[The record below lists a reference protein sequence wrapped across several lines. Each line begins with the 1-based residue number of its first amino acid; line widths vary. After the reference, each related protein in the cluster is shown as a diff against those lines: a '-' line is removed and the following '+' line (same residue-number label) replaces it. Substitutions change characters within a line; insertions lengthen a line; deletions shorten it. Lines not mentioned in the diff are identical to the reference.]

1 MSSIIQGKE
10 VETGTVKKKKGRPRK
25 TENQPMEKVSENKP
39 VPENKAV
46 LLESEPESQP
56 QAEKKKRGRKKKEVV
71 VEEIKQK
78 KKRGRKAA
86 VKYFSSSIR
95 KKMPLTTVIQ
105 DNNNYILHLDIKDK
119 EDNQTTDKMSVTYET
134 LTSALSNSLQISKVE
149 NKSSGDKLID
159 SVFEQIQHDEV
170 DNVKQG
176 IREMLENDQNILA
189 DYIDKHDIEL
199 KPSDEFEN
207 NTLRELYERRIEFRE
222 NQDKQLVNKL
232 EMLHHDETFLEK
244 LLIDANNPKDD
255 PSYETRCQKDKETS
269 RKRGYFEI
277 LYPFLHNTKWLE
289 RTDVHCWWC
298 CHPFDSVPVGLPV
311 YFCDKSKKF
320 RVKGVFCS
328 FACMNSYKHDN
339 GSRTSDYLVKYLYK
353 KLTGESLCT
362 NPLERAPPRCALK
375 IFGGELDIEEF
386 RNSTTEAKV
395 YRMVEYPMYVSRD
408 YVEEIDINNLK
419 SANMKIFD
427 DTTFNR
433 VVSLDEK
440 RVQDAKMR
448 LSQIEKTTVTMGNT
462 IDKFIKMI

>member
-1 MSSIIQGKE
+1 M
-10 VETGTVKKKKGRPRK
+10 ETGTVKKRKGRPRK
-25 TENQPMEKVSENKP
+25 TENQPMENVSVNKP
-39 VPENKAV
+39 LPEKEAV
-46 LLESEPESQP
+46 LLEPEPEPESQSQSQSQP

-95 KKMPLTTVIQ
+95 KKIPLTTVIQ

-119 EDNQTTDKMSVTYET
+119 EENQSTDKMSITYDT
-134 LTSALSNSLQISKVE
+134 LTSAFSNSLQISKVE
-149 NKSSGDKLID
+149 NKNSGDKLID
-159 SVFEQIQHDEV
+159 SVFEQIQNDEV

-199 KPSDEFEN
+199 DPSDEFEN

-244 LLIDANNPKDD
+244 LLIDANKPKDE
-255 PSYETRCQKDKETS
+255 SSCETQRQKDKETN

-277 LYPFLHNTKWLE
+277 LYPFLHNTEWLE

-311 YFCDKSKKF
+311 DFCGRSKKF

-339 GSRTSDYLVKYLYK
+339 RLGTSDYLVKYLYK
-353 KLTGESLCT
+353 KLTGDHLYTKSLD
-362 NPLERAPPRCALK
+362 RAPPRCALQ
-375 IFGGELDIEEF
+375 IFGGELNIEEF
-386 RNSTTEAKV
+386 RNSTTEGKV

-408 YVEEIDINNLK
+408 YVEEIDIHNLK
-419 SANMKIFD
+419 SANVKIFD
-427 DTTFNR
+427 DTALTR
-433 VVSLDEK
+433 VVNLDEK

-448 LSQIEKTTVTMGNT
+448 LSQIEKTTVTFGNT
-462 IDKFIKMI
+462 IDKFIKTI